1 MPATS
6 TPYNACNSA
15 IYLADANGNMINV
28 SGMSNEIGL
37 DRTKVVGE
45 FTVFGDQWTYRLDC
59 KRDSSIDLT
68 VIASDDVNGAFDL
81 LNDWFEGTGAR
92 RIIVYPKAETI
103 GNLRFDGYFVLQS
116 LNIPLK
122 ANEAAPIMVKAAL
135 KATGAFATAVATTS

>member
-6 TPYNACNSA
+6 NAFNACNA
-15 IYLADANGNMINV
+15 VIYMADANGNMINI
-28 SGMSNEIGL
+28 SGMSNEIAF
-37 DRTKVVGE
+37 DRTKLIGE

-59 KRDSSIDLT
+59 KRDSTIDLT
-68 VIASDDVNGAFDL
+68 IIASEDVNGAFDM

-92 RIIVYPKAETI
+92 RFIVYPHEESI
-103 GNLRFDGYFVLQS
+103 GRLRFDGYFVLES

-135 KATGAFATAVATTS
+135 KATGAFATSVATTS